1 MTSGKFVNVKMVEYA
16 NFGNLQLKL
25 RVVGEL
31 HTCTDHNNK
40 FLSLGVVLGLVFL
53 RHSSFYSRVA
63 TNF

>member
-1 MTSGKFVNVKMVEYA
+1 MSSGKIVNVKVGEYA

-25 RVVGEL
+25 GVVGEL
-31 HTCTDHNNK
+31 HTCTDHNN
-40 FLSLGVVLGLVFL
+40 LSLGVVLGLVFL